1 VAEENIYQ
9 DLENMFDGEDFGFN
23 AVNED
28 ELAELTGSKETEEL
42 FSSAAKSE
50 DIQRL
55 ESKLDAIL
63 NDKSSNTDCEE
74 VLRGKM
80 QQIEKLVFPL
90 LINLKKNP
98 DKEYILWPNRTTII
112 DQQIKRILGVTR
124 F

>member
-1 VAEENIYQ
+1 
-9 DLENMFDGEDFGFN
+9 MFDGEDFGFN